1 MKNYTCPTCSKTTE
15 IPHTKLQPV
24 SFSCPF
30 CLSVASIN
38 NGVLTNIGRFKNEI
52 DNNYTFI
59 GEKIVFQSKTYHVV
73 GISTKK
79 DTSDNTKWNEY
90 IVVDYDG
97 NLFFLSH
104 GSDFNSYLKEF
115 DFSTISNDVNEGKP
129 FKRKKT
135 TYVFDFFQ
143 YAVTDSAQG
152 IFFNNITTEA
162 YLRTY
167 SGEYDDTKFIS
178 VEKYDEKTEAFEG
191 NYINNPAFKSLF
203 SKLREEK
210 YLKNNVIKNIALF
223 FALVSFIMG
232 ILHFALNYNNVNSYN
247 YSAYIEK
254 NQHVNEIVTNSFKI
268 TGNDQKLKLDFIS
281 EVDKKDINV
290 AVSLVNEKTNEH
302 LRGGNFIHFFN
313 SSNQA
318 SGNQITFCHL
328 NEGDYH
334 LVFTYNE
341 IGTDSNQK
349 YAIDYKI
356 TVGGVTQ
363 IWLYIFIGIC
373 IFIGYIYFE
382 TIKNNLKI
390 KETQTFNALL
400 KHNHNTIIY
409 LGIGIIAAY
418 VTVNFFFVSNYN
430 CNSNI
435 ENKQLENA
443 TYTGSRSHYVYRTY
457 SSSGSHK

>member
-15 IPHTKLQPV
+15 IPHTKLQPI

-30 CLSVASIN
+30 CLSVASIE
-38 NGVLTNIGRFKNEI
+38 NGVLTNIGKFKNEI

-59 GEKIVFQSKTYHVV
+59 GEKIIFHSKTYHVV

-79 DTSDNTKWNEY
+79 DTSNHTKWNEY

-104 GSDFNSYLKEF
+104 GSDFNSYLTEF
-115 DFSTISNDVNEGKP
+115 SFPTISNAVNEGKP
-129 FKRKKT
+129 FSHKKT
-135 TYVFDFFQ
+135 TYTFDFFQ
-143 YAVTDSAQG
+143 YAITDSAQG

-167 SGEYDDTKFIS
+167 KAEYSETKFIS
-178 VEKYDEKTEAFEG
+178 VEKYDENTEAFEG
-191 NYINNPAFKSLF
+191 NYLDNYSFKSLF
-203 SKLREEK
+203 EKQREQR
-210 YLKNNVIKNIALF
+210 YLKNNVIKNIVLF
-223 FALVSFIMG
+223 FAILSFILG
-232 ILHFALNYNNVNSYN
+232 ILHYVINYNNVNSYN
-247 YSAYIEK
+247 YSSYIEM
-254 NQHVNEIVTNSFKI
+254 NQHVNEIVSNSFKI

-341 IGTDSNQK
+341 IGTDLNQK
-349 YAIDYKI
+349 YTIDYKI
-356 TVGGVTQ
+356 TVGGVSL

-400 KHNHNTIIY
+400 KYNHNTIIY

-418 VTVNFFFVSNYN
+418 ITANFLFVSNYN

-457 SSSGSHK
+457 SNSGSHK